1 MSFSEKLQALRKANK
16 MSQEKLADLL
26 DVTIYASEENIQKL
40 LDNYH
45 ASLEQE
51 IQAEEQS
58 EIESLRGQLDQVMEE
73 KARLQEKNA
82 ELESKVVE
90 YQDKLNSYKQNLES
104 LLQE

>member
-1 MSFSEKLQALRKANK
+1 MKLFHQSL
-16 MSQEKLADLL
+16 SQDFQK
-26 DVTIYASEENIQKL
+26 QKL